1 MDPTLLQ
8 LEALD
13 AIARCGSFGAAAAEL
28 NRVPSALSYL
38 IKNLEL
44 EAGLSLFDRT
54 HRRATLTPTG
64 RRLLE
69 QARLVLKERDGLTA
83 LASELRSGW
92 EPELRVVVD
101 GALPLAPV
109 IRAIR
114 AFAEPEVP
122 TFLRLDVEYQEGVLH
137 RFEQGAELA
146 LVLGFEG
153 GGGEE
158 GLHCTPLGEL
168 VLLLVAASDHPIA
181 SSKREDLDQHNHV
194 ELLVRDSAPA
204 FEVDRKP
211 SFMGNR
217 NVMFLSDFQTKKTA
231 LLGGAGYGW
240 MPAHL
245 IADSLATGALVH
257 LEQEVNRWT
266 YFPQLVRRPDQPLGR
281 AAQLFIANLCLPFEA
296 LVATE

>member
-1 MDPTLLQ
+1 MNPTLLQ

-13 AIARCGSFGAAAAEL
+13 AIARCGSFSAAAAEL
-28 NRVPSALSYL
+28 HRVPSALSYL

-44 EAGLSLFDRT
+44 EAGLVLFDRT
-54 HRRATLTPTG
+54 HRRATLTPAG
-64 RRLLE
+64 RRLLA
-69 QARLVLKERDGLTA
+69 QARGVLKERDGLTA
-83 LASELRSGW
+83 LAGELRSGW

-101 GALPLAPV
+101 GALPLAP
-109 IRAIR
+109 ITRAMR
-114 AFAEPEVP
+114 AFAAPDVP

-153 GGGEE
+153 DEGEE

-168 VLLLVAASDHPIA
+168 VLLLVTAADHPVA
-181 SSKREDLDQHNHV
+181 GLSFDGVAEREHA

-204 FEVDRKP
+204 FELDRKP

-217 NVMFLSDFQTKKTA
+217 NVMFLSDFQTKKAA
-231 LLGGAGYGW
+231 LLDGAGYGW

-245 IADSLATGALVH
+245 IADSLASGALVH
-257 LEQEVNRWT
+257 LEKDPNRWS
-266 YFPQLVRRPDQPLGR
+266 YFPQLVRRQDQPLGR
-281 AAQLFIANLCLPFEA
+281 AGQLFVANLSLPFEA
-296 LVATE
+296 LDTPT